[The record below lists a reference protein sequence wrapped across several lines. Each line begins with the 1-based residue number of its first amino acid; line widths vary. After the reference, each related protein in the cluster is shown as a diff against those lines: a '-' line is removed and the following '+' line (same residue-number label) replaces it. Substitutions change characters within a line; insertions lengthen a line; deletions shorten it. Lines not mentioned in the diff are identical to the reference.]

1 MPKIDVQFGVT
12 YQATP
17 GPEIAANYAITPSQT
32 TPGVPLNGGRLVNV
46 VDPGQEF
53 VKHIQQLDLRLS
65 KILKM
70 GRTRAVLSVDFANL
84 FNANYTQ
91 TITTA
96 YGGRWLAPANIMDPR
111 LIKLGAQFDF

>member
-1 MPKIDVQFGVT
+1 VQFGVT
-12 YQATP
+12 YSAAP
-17 GPEIAANYAITPSQT
+17 GPEVAANYVITQT
-32 TPGVPLNGGRLVNV
+32 TPAVPLTGGTRLVNV

-84 FNANYTQ
+84 LNANYTQ